1 MSTLRA
7 RSDGSEATDVSL
19 YHTLFYSRCAFL
31 CMLLSY
37 PSVIIGILTSDI
49 GSESQTYS
57 GFGENLSVFA
67 RQAHNSNGM
76 LSCSIPCTDSCPYR
90 ALHQACR
97 HSSVDVRTGRRWR
110 LPAVIGDGVAEDA
123 MHLSSRRRQCV
134 MRRSSF
140 AFCCSRIPDC
150 YRYRVPDCVREIPT
164 GGNGDC
170 IPVLTVTVVRRA
182 IIVHT

>member
-37 PSVIIGILTSDI
+37 PSVIISILASGM
-49 GSESQTYS
+49 GSESQTDS
-57 GFGENLSVFA
+57 EFGGNLSVFA

-76 LSCSIPCTDSCPYR
+76 MSCFIPCTESCHYC
-90 ALHQACR
+90 ALRRACR
-97 HSSVDVRTGRRWR
+97 HSSVVVRTNRRWH
-110 LPAVIGDGVAEDA
+110 LPAMIGDGVAGDA
-123 MHLSSRRRQCV
+123 MHLSRRRRQCV

-140 AFCCSRIPDC
+140 VA
-150 YRYRVPDCVREIPT
+150 RYS
-164 GGNGDC
+164 
-170 IPVLTVTVVRRA
+170 VLGFPTVTDVGYPVACGRSQFEA
-182 IIVHT
+182 VPVTGLLYSCS